1 MIAKVFVNVTTAIVV
16 LLLLVCVWGLIIT
29 W

>member
-1 MIAKVFVNVTTAIVV
+1 MIAKTFVNVTTAIVV

>member
-1 MIAKVFVNVTTAIVV
+1 MIAKTFVNITTAIVV
-16 LLLLVCVWGLIIT
+16 IVLLVCVWGLIIT